1 MWVVIHK
8 EKMSIF
14 SGYKTRELAVRSA
27 ENLNTIKEKFYVEY
41 VEVRGWNIFYVWLLC
56 GWLLLYI
63 YVANIVRRG
72 EGRNELYCNEVRE

>member
-41 VEVRGWNIFYVWLLC
+41 VEVRG
-56 GWLLLYI
+56 G
-63 YVANIVRRG
+63 G
-72 EGRNELYCNEVRE
+72 

>member
-41 VEVRGWNIFYVWLLC
+41 VEVRGGVKYLLCLIVVWLIITLYLC
-56 GWLLLYI
+56 CKYSEKG
-63 YVANIVRRG
+63 RG
-72 EGRNELYCNEVRE
+72 QK

>member
-41 VEVRGWNIFYVWLLC
+41 VEVRGGEISFMFDCCVVDYYFIFMLQ
-56 GWLLLYI
+56 I
-63 YVANIVRRG
+63 
-72 EGRNELYCNEVRE
+72 

>member
-41 VEVRGWNIFYVWLLC
+41 VEVRGVKYLLCLIVVWLIITLYLC
-56 GWLLLYI
+56 CKYSEKG
-63 YVANIVRRG
+63 RG
-72 EGRNELYCNEVRE
+72 QK